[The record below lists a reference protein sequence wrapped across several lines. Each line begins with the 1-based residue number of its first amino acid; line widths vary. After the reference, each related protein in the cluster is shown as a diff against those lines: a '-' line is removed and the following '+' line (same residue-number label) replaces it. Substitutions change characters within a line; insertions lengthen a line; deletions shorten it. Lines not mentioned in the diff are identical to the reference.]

1 MYLWETSFSV
11 KTHHSMEM
19 WEIISIGK
27 TAKVG
32 NLLLDK
38 NLYIFQVSNFCADPF
53 QTVKYNPTQLSL
65 HKMIS
70 REEDY
75 QNCENFDFEV
85 EDLMIDNVEGG
96 RYERKQEVDQ
106 FQS

>member
-1 MYLWETSFSV
+1 
-11 KTHHSMEM
+11 
-19 WEIISIGK
+19 
-27 TAKVG
+27 
-32 NLLLDK
+32 
-38 NLYIFQVSNFCADPF
+38 
-53 QTVKYNPTQLSL
+53 
-65 HKMIS
+65 MIS